1 MQKPIH
7 CLIIDDDPD
16 DQEIF
21 LMCVQEININIQCL
35 TCNTGV
41 DAISMLES
49 DHRYIPEYI
58 FIDVNMPKMDGITCL
73 GILKK
78 IERLKYSKFFMYSTS
93 ADRSAL
99 ENSRK
104 FGANDFII
112 KPVKKAELKDRLSGI
127 FSNATTDYTN
137 KV

>member
-21 LMCVQEININIQCL
+21 LMCVREINKSIQCL

-49 DHRYIPEYI
+49 ELSYIPEYI
-58 FIDVNMPKMDGITCL
+58 FIDVNMPKMNGITCL
-73 GILKK
+73 GILKNV
-78 IERLKYSKFFMYSTS
+78 ERLKNSKFFMYSTS

-99 ENSRK
+99 EDSRK
-104 FGANDFII
+104 LGANDFII
-112 KPVKKAELKDRLSGI
+112 KPVRKAELKGRLSRI
-127 FSNATTDYTN
+127 FSNATMDYT
-137 KV
+137 K